1 MSINIQGKPLKEWV
15 EEQKKKDGVMIVKKK
30 DGVMIVHRGTTYNGY
45 TKSTYNGAIVTLMDG
60 KDVCYEDADISMRIN
75 GKEYRLTG
83 RRVERIDGVWYIDGT
98 KADLPKQEQ
107 KEHMADTIQEVEK
120 KVSDALN
127 ESAKDM
133 FEVFGIANIDCHM
146 GNSGGRRTSVSVQS
160 SKAAQS
166 TLTVVERLIP
176 LRVTQ

>member
-15 EEQKKKDGVMIVKKK
+15 EEQKKK

-120 KVSDALN
+120 RSQMRSMSLQRICLRSLALP
-127 ESAKDM
+127 
-133 FEVFGIANIDCHM
+133 I
-146 GNSGGRRTSVSVQS
+146 
-160 SKAAQS
+160 
-166 TLTVVERLIP
+166 
-176 LRVTQ
+176 

>member
-1 MSINIQGKPLKEWV
+1 MSINIQGKPLKDWV
-15 EEQKKKDGVMIVKKK
+15 EEQKKKDGVMIV
-30 DGVMIVHRGTTYNGY
+30 HQGTTRNRFG
-45 TKSTYNGAIVTLMDG
+45 TSTYNGAIVTLMDG

-83 RRVERIDGVWYIDGT
+83 RRVERINGVWYIDGK

-127 ESAKDM
+127 ESA
-133 FEVFGIANIDCHM
+133 
-146 GNSGGRRTSVSVQS
+146 
-160 SKAAQS
+160 
-166 TLTVVERLIP
+166 
-176 LRVTQ
+176 